1 MKYSRTDLARVLFGI
16 SPAGFS
22 NKKEKY
28 LAHLSE
34 YYEWHM
40 EGRSYVLDKELKP
53 WEPLK
58 RGRSVSKDKIQE
70 DYIKAMH
77 EIVDDNPSQSL
88 NSGSN
93 LTRNAKAKN
102 PNKICNRYNH
112 QVDTM
117 NRYFCRSLDAEY
129 PTAEKT
135 WAKKKNDFEYEELTL
150 EEREDLQLYI
160 QDTFPSEQVPILSVN
175 DVVEYA
181 QKEKTKAELHAK
193 MDKELDKQVKNF
205 YEGVLSRFKQKYGF
219 MPVLVRKIDV
229 KKMMKFE

>member
-1 MKYSRTDLARVLFGI
+1 
-16 SPAGFS
+16 
-22 NKKEKY
+22 
-28 LAHLSE
+28 
-34 YYEWHM
+34 
-40 EGRSYVLDKELKP
+40 
-53 WEPLK
+53 
-58 RGRSVSKDKIQE
+58 
-70 DYIKAMH
+70 MH

-88 NSGSN
+88 SSGSN

-150 EEREDLQLYI
+150 EEREDLQSYI